1 MRISGWKLF
10 KVCHQANNPCDYK
23 HCDSVDIMFLMCHR
37 TSGEDTLKSL
47 CEFLVGSVSQ
57 RFTTLSCLVAIGVVK
72 VEI

>member
-23 HCDSVDIMFLMCHR
+23 HCDSVDIMFLICHR

-57 RFTTLSCLVAIGVVK
+57 RLTTLSCLVAIGVVK